1 MKVKATARERFRYW
15 FDGVMARGT
24 GALIGLLALATL
36 AVILIVAVIVVVFRI
51 FPTTPDGAT
60 SLSFPE
66 ALWNNL
72 MRAIDTGNLASDVGW
87 GFRLLMLLVTLFG
100 IVGVASLIS
109 IVSGAFDNR
118 IAELRKGRSRVL
130 ESEHTVILGW
140 SSKVIPIVAELCVA
154 NESRKRPA
162 IVVLANRDKV
172 EMEDALRA
180 GVPNPGRTKIIV
192 RSGDPISPAE
202 LEIANPHASR
212 SIIIL
217 PPDDSANPDA
227 FVIKVA
233 LAITNHPDRR
243 DEAYHIVAEIRKPR
257 FLDAAQLVAKGEAQF
272 VLSRDLIS
280 RIMVQTSRQSGLSI
294 VYAILLDFR
303 GDEIYFTDQPALAGR
318 AFFEAQREFAT
329 STVIG
334 ILRGDDV
341 ELNPAPATVIAA
353 GDQLI
358 VITQDETTAV
368 RAEPRPFTTEAI
380 SSTTAIEG
388 LPESTLVL
396 GYRPGLNAMLE
407 ELDEY
412 VANGSTVTIVA
423 DRDIPDLP
431 SFPELAITTKR
442 GDVTDG
448 DVLEELGLGDYQHI
462 IVLAEKDQGGMHEAD
477 ARTLITL
484 LGLRDIEDRQG
495 LDLKIVSEML
505 DDRNRELAEVTKAD
519 DFIVSDKLVS
529 LVLSQISENPELREV
544 FRILF
549 SSEGSEIYL
558 RPAELYVK
566 PGEQVDFYTVLES
579 ARLRGETAIGYRV
592 AVDARDSANS
602 YGVRVNPRKTDAI
615 TFAAGDRVIV
625 LADD

>member
-1 MKVKATARERFRYW
+1 MDDDDSTRLGKQLVFKQT
-15 FDGVMARGT
+15 GT
-24 GALIGLLALATL
+24 P
-36 AVILIVAVIVVVFRI
+36 AVVLEME
-51 FPTTPDGAT
+51 TD
-60 SLSFPE
+60 
-66 ALWNNL
+66 
-72 MRAIDTGNLASDVGW
+72 
-87 GFRLLMLLVTLFG
+87 
-100 IVGVASLIS
+100 SLIS
-109 IVSGAFDNR
+109 QAPEGGEVLVR
-118 IAELRKGRSRVL
+118 ILAA
-130 ESEHTVILGW
+130 
-140 SSKVIPIVAELCVA
+140 PI
-154 NESRKRPA
+154 NPA
-162 IVVLANRDKV
+162 D
-172 EMEDALRA
+172 
-180 GVPNPGRTKIIV
+180 
-192 RSGDPISPAE
+192 

-212 SIIIL
+212 SIVIL

-243 DEAYHIVAEIRKPR
+243 DEKYHIVAEVRKPR
-257 FLDAAQLVAKGEAQF
+257 FLDAAELVAKGEAQF

-294 VYAILLDFR
+294 VYATLLDFR
-303 GDEIYFTDQPALAGR
+303 GDEIYFTDQPALVGQKY
-318 AFFEAQREFAT
+318 FETQREFAT

-341 ELNPAPATVIAA
+341 EINPAPETVLLA

-358 VITQDETTAV
+358 VITQDETTAL
-368 RAEPRPFTTEAI
+368 RGDPRPFKPEAI
-380 SSTTAIEG
+380 NSGRAVEG
-388 LPESTLVL
+388 QPESTLVL

-412 VANGSTVTIVA
+412 VAKGSTVTIVA

-431 SFPELAITTKR
+431 TLPHLTITTRR
-442 GDVTDG
+442 GDTTDG
-448 DVLEELGLGDYQHI
+448 DDLEALGLGDYQHI
-462 IVLAEKDQGGMHEAD
+462 IVLAEKEQGGMHEAD

-484 LGLRDIEDRQG
+484 LNLRDIEDRLG

-519 DFIVSDKLVS
+519 DFIVSDKLVG

-549 SSEGSEIYL
+549 SSDGSEIYL

-566 PGEQVDFYTVLES
+566 PGETVDFYTVVEA
-579 ARLRGETAIGYRV
+579 ARLKGETAIGYRV
-592 AVDARDSANS
+592 AAVSRDVANS
-602 YGVRVNPRKTDAI
+602 YGVRVNPLKTDTI
-615 TFAAGDRVIV
+615 TFEPGDRVIV